1 MAVPEIRNGVDP
13 LPPELIHPVGMQ
25 DRSAGP
31 QPEQLYCCQTAAG
44 IVPQCCPVLCVVPA
58 WITAGPCLP
67 SYPTVWHAII
77 EDIEAQNQQWNHSS
91 SFEKVPGMKHLCFR
105 LQNLDHD
112 SHSMFACIQ
121 FVQHM
126 PMRPSHSDP
135 PVMVCGVPQVLDTAG
150 HHIPAASAKLSLR
163 AQMSKGMPGAETF
176 LWSRNLGNSS
186 PNSVQ

>member
-1 MAVPEIRNGVDP
+1 
-13 LPPELIHPVGMQ
+13 MQ

-31 QPEQLYCCQTAAG
+31 QPEQLHCCQTAAG
-44 IVPQCCPVLCVVPA
+44 IAPQCCPVLCVVPA
-58 WITAGPCLP
+58 WVTAGPCLP

-91 SFEKVPGMKHLCFR
+91 SFEKFPGMKHLCFR

-112 SHSMFACIQ
+112 SHSVFACIQ

-163 AQMSKGMPGAETF
+163 AQMSKVCLGLRPSCGPETLETLCQTLSNKWENILF
-176 LWSRNLGNSS
+176 WDARAGRFNSD
-186 PNSVQ
+186 